1 MRTGATNLQVI
12 CQQIPIFTPV
22 ISQMSLIQIN
32 KDFQICYFDIFYIT
46 LLYTFQKKTR
56 TNLSKLFVPVDV
68 HDDDDLDEGNE
79 GETGGSVGVD
89 EGQPIFSG
97 LRCEQ
102 NSDEEA
108 K

>member
-1 MRTGATNLQVI
+1 
-12 CQQIPIFTPV
+12 
-22 ISQMSLIQIN
+22 
-32 KDFQICYFDIFYIT
+32 
-46 LLYTFQKKTR
+46 
-56 TNLSKLFVPVDV
+56 VPVDV
-68 HDDDDLDEGNE
+68 HDDDDLDEGDE
-79 GETGGSVGVD
+79 GETGGAVGVD